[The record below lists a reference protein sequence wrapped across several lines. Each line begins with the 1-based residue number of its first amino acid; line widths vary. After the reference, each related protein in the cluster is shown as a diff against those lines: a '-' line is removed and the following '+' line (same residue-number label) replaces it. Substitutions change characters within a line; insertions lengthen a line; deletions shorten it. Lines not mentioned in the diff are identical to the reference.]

1 MTAGQ
6 EHRANEAEPV
16 NRANEGAASVQ
27 SDAVS
32 VAATGQGGRM
42 GSPVSIAG
50 VTKRFSAFTAVD
62 DLSLEIGGGELFCL
76 LGGSGSG
83 KSTLLR
89 MLAGFE
95 TPDAGAIRIGG
106 RDMTGVG
113 PADRPVNMMFQSY
126 ALFPHMS
133 VARNVGYGL
142 RQERRPGAEI
152 RDRVARMLDLVRLT
166 DLAARKPHQLSGGQR
181 QRVAL
186 ARALV
191 KEPEVLLLDEPLS
204 ALDKKLRSETQYELM
219 QIQDR
224 LRTTFVV
231 VTHDQEEA
239 MVLADSIG
247 VMDGG
252 RLVQVGTPREIYERP
267 KNRFIADFIGT
278 VTLVPAEP
286 LGPAEGGAIQVR
298 VPALAA
304 ELTVPCAADPG
315 NAAWLALRPEV
326 VDLSPDPEALPY
338 RATVA
343 EYAYFG
349 DMTEFRLALPGTDTL
364 IRVSRSNRLRA
375 GDEIEWGAEV
385 SFGFDPA
392 TALVLGA

>member
-1 MTAGQ
+1 
-6 EHRANEAEPV
+6 E
-16 NRANEGAASVQ
+16 
-27 SDAVS
+27 
-32 VAATGQGGRM
+32 
-42 GSPVSIAG
+42 IA
-50 VTKRFSAFTAVD
+50 
-62 DLSLEIGGGELFCL
+62 GGELFCL

-106 RDMTGVG
+106 REMTGVG

-142 RQERRPGAEI
+142 RQQRRPGPEI

-166 DLAARKPHQLSGGQR
+166 DFAARKPHQLSGGQR

-224 LRTTFVV
+224 LRTTFIV

-239 MVLADSIG
+239 MVLANRIG
-247 VMDGG
+247 VMDRGK
-252 RLVQVGTPREIYERP
+252 LVQIGTPREVYERP

-278 VTLVPAEP
+278 VTLIEADP
-286 LGPAEGGAIQVR
+286 LGPSSAGQCRVR
-298 VPALAA
+298 VPALEA
-304 ELTVPCAADPG
+304 ELIVPGEASAGAP
-315 NAAWLALRPEV
+315 AWLALRPEV
-326 VDLSPDPEALPY
+326 IDISPDPAALPY

-349 DMTEFRLALPGTDTL
+349 DMTEFRLKLANSDTL
-364 IRVSRSNRLRA
+364 VRVTRSNRLR
-375 GDEIEWGAEV
+375 GPDSEIDWGASV
-385 SFGFDPA
+385 SFGFAPDA
-392 TALVLGA
+392 ALVLGA

>member
-1 MTAGQ
+1 M
-6 EHRANEAEPV
+6 
-16 NRANEGAASVQ
+16 
-27 SDAVS
+27 
-32 VAATGQGGRM
+32 QGSQISHGSPGSL
-42 GSPVSIAG
+42 GSPVSIAA
-50 VTKRFSAFTAVD
+50 VTKRFAAFTAVD
-62 DLSLEIGGGELFCL
+62 DLSLEIAGGELFCL

-142 RQERRPGAEI
+142 RQQRRPGPEI

-166 DLAARKPHQLSGGQR
+166 DFAARKPHQLSGGQR

-224 LRTTFVV
+224 LRTTFIV

-239 MVLADSIG
+239 MVLANRIG
-247 VMDGG
+247 VMDRGK
-252 RLVQVGTPREIYERP
+252 LVQIGTPREVYERP

-278 VTLVPAEP
+278 VTLIEADP
-286 LGPAEGGAIQVR
+286 LGPSSAGQCRVR
-298 VPALAA
+298 VPALEA
-304 ELTVPCAADPG
+304 ELIVPGEASAGAP
-315 NAAWLALRPEV
+315 AWLALRPEV
-326 VDLSPDPEALPY
+326 IDISPDPAALPY

-349 DMTEFRLALPGTDTL
+349 DMTEFRLKLANSDTL
-364 IRVSRSNRLRA
+364 VRVTRSNRLR
-375 GDEIEWGAEV
+375 GPDSEIDWGASV
-385 SFGFDPA
+385 SFGFAPDA
-392 TALVLGA
+392 ALVLGA